1 MSKIKKTGEEIG
13 YNVNGY
19 YEVDKGMFTVKAS
32 LYSMVSKFD
41 HISEAVY
48 NHDINDTE
56 LEFYVDGKRCKY
68 DGFKEL
74 YGKLFG
80 VDNFS
85 VFCSDTI
92 KEIEDYHMI
101 TSQYPGLK
109 SLTKSQLLRCWKE
122 KFEVVPKATTEM
134 TDYKNGEMLYAD
146 EFEFRQITKLL
157 YPKAI
162 EKWRLPY
169 AHGKND
175 RIYEHEVV
183 NLNDFI

>member
-1 MSKIKKTGEEIG
+1 MSTIKKTGEEIG

-32 LYSMVSKFD
+32 LYSIVSKFD
-41 HISEAVY
+41 HISETVY
-48 NHDINDTE
+48 HHDINDTE
-56 LEFYVDGKRCKY
+56 LDFYVDGKHCKY

-92 KEIEDYHMI
+92 KEIEDY
-101 TSQYPGLK
+101 PGIK
-109 SLTKSQLLRCWKE
+109 SLTKSQLIKCWKQ
-122 KFEVVPKATTEM
+122 KFEVVDKATTEM

-146 EFEFRQITKLL
+146 DFEFRLITKLL
-157 YPKAI
+157 YPEI
-162 EKWRLPY
+162 LEKWRLPY

-175 RIYEHEVV
+175 RVYEHEVV
-183 NLNDFI
+183 NLNNFI

>member
-1 MSKIKKTGEEIG
+1 MSKIKKTGEDIS
-13 YNVNGY
+13 YSTCGY

-32 LYSMVSKFD
+32 VYGMVSKFD
-41 HISEAVY
+41 HISETVY

-56 LEFYVDGKRCKY
+56 LDFYVDGKRCKY

-92 KEIEDYHMI
+92 KEIEDYHI
-101 TSQYPGLK
+101 TVSAYPGLK

>member
-1 MSKIKKTGEEIG
+1 MSTIKKTGEEIG

-19 YEVDKGMFTVKAS
+19 YEVDKGMFTIKAS
-32 LYSMVSKFD
+32 LYSIVSKFD
-41 HISEAVY
+41 HISETVY
-48 NHDINDTE
+48 HHDINDTE
-56 LEFYVDGKRCKY
+56 LDFYVDGKRCKY

-92 KEIEDYHMI
+92 KEIEKYHRAVS
-101 TSQYPGLK
+101 TYPSLE
-109 SLTKSQLLRCWKE
+109 SLTKSQLLKCWKQ
-122 KFEVVPKATTEM
+122 KFEVVNKATAEM

-146 EFEFRQITKLL
+146 DYEFCMITKLL
-157 YPKAI
+157 YPETI
-162 EKWRLPY
+162 ERCRLPY

-175 RIYEHEVV
+175 KAYEHEVV
-183 NLNDFI
+183 NLNNFI